1 MVGCIACVKPNAYPW
16 NSSLIQCGLPPAPPV
31 QRIRPE
37 KFEIQSENNKDE
49 SELKKVYLLS
59 CLEITVEVI
68 I

>member
-1 MVGCIACVKPNAYPW
+1 MAY
-16 NSSLIQCGLPPAPPV
+16 LQLPPV